1 MMRLRTGFTVLVAVS
16 SMFVGVAAGAAPPGV
31 VEMGVIHVRG
41 DVDEEIVVFWNITRD
56 ALCGW
61 LEGRSV
67 GPRPIDQ
74 PIPFRYHAT
83 GSGAVTLH
91 VRAERVMEIWR
102 FADLDAPDPCS
113 ATAGETAP
121 LASGTGSFV
130 VTDSDVDVSGTRYN
144 ASGDHVQGR
153 LSGQDGAY
161 WHVPAAAQAETPGE
175 ATGTA
180 PDPSVI
186 CSNWDRVDPGI
197 AELIETE
204 GFTVEC
210 LPIVKD
216 KSGVM
221 GTASGS
227 GHIRLKDGLSAYL
240 MNRFLLHEVAH
251 VQVSVYHTQ
260 EWCDRFTALTAE
272 YQPDMLPAVV
282 RNTQAQ
288 YGCE

>member
-1 MMRLRTGFTVLVAVS
+1 MLDTMLT
-16 SMFVGVAAGAAPPGV
+16 VAANQEPRRLAKKAVVVGLLAALVTGGGCGA
-31 VEMGVIHVRG
+31 
-41 DVDEEIVVFWNITRD
+41 T
-56 ALCGW
+56 
-61 LEGRSV
+61 S
-67 GPRPIDQ
+67 
-74 PIPFRYHAT
+74 
-83 GSGAVTLH
+83 SS
-91 VRAERVMEIWR
+91 WR
-102 FADLDAPDPCS
+102 
-113 ATAGETAP
+113 
-121 LASGTGSFV
+121 
-130 VTDSDVDVSGTRYN
+130 
-144 ASGDHVQGR
+144 
-153 LSGQDGAY
+153 
-161 WHVPAAAQAETPGE
+161 VPAAAQAETPGE
-175 ATGTA
+175 PTAGTA

-197 AELIETE
+197 AVLIETE

-251 VQVSVYHTQ
+251 AQVSVYHTQ

-272 YQPDMLPAVV
+272 YEPDMLPAVV